1 MSPTFFGAS
10 SKRAER
16 RDSIGKWG
24 FADGLTKVSVTVK
37 TRSRKR
43 GYDLSYQA
51 FRKKGCKVSRQEKLW
66 RRVREFGLGL
76 SELTSCGL
84 DFVNPL
90 DLKPSAFVMVRH
102 CLFVRRVE
110 GSVDSVLFL
119 VIEFVVLG
127 HAKLVFRCS
136 LGELY

>member
-1 MSPTFFGAS
+1 M
-10 SKRAER
+10 RVR
-16 RDSIGKWG
+16 
-24 FADGLTKVSVTVK
+24 L
-37 TRSRKR
+37 
-43 GYDLSYQA
+43 QA
-51 FRKKGCKVSRQEKLW
+51 IKLFKEMGCKVSRQENCGEG
-66 RRVREFGLGL
+66 VRDFGLGL

-84 DFVNPL
+84 DFVNPF

-102 CLFVRRVE
+102 CLFARRVE
-110 GSVDSVLFL
+110 GAVDSVLFL